1 MSSKLFTFN
10 RSLPVPFDKCSKKVK
25 VSSTYGDGTEATLSS
40 TVVKAVLSYCACRD
54 GSKPGAVGV
63 CGSKGVAEYK
73 SASGPDAYHL
83 AVYDPTNGTVL
94 ASKYDS
100 STEMMETYTVGS
112 KTGQDGAA
120 ILMAMLPALC
130 SDQEFQEKLDA
141 FITEYKDGFTNLTKA
156 TELMAILCDN
166 AYRRVNDKTCPA
178 HLEVN
183 VDNSG
188 NVMRVSQTHLDS
200 GSFQPDS
207 VMAGEFTIL
216 AHTGAPTVL
225 EHQEAVPH
233 SDFVGK
239 YVLDPT
245 RTLTPR
251 EQAMVPV
258 LEPWYVLPEEVV
270 SVCTHA
276 QKSTGKAL
284 PMRNFLLRGPAGTGK
299 TEGAKAIAAGL
310 HLPYVKYTCSA
321 NTEVFDFIGQVFPDT
336 DGPSTGDADL
346 DRERQELK
354 EMGGITFE
362 NVKKLMNLPD
372 LDDMDYDPEGT
383 YMLLAGHSKAGATAQ
398 DCMALVMEMVTE
410 KLRQLCTVKPETANA
425 GQTYTYM
432 ETDFIRA
439 LKYGY
444 VVEIQEPTTIMQPG
458 VLVGLNSLLEQ
469 NGTITLPTGEV
480 IHRHPDAVVVVTTNV
495 SYEGCRGM
503 NQSVLDRMNLT
514 QDIELPSPEIM
525 AQRAM
530 SVTGCEDD
538 VMVSRM
544 VQVVND
550 MADFCRKNG
559 ITDGSCGMR
568 SLIDWIMSAEIT
580 GDPYQSA
587 LCTIISKATADE
599 EDRDALIT
607 SVLEPIFAPTKRKKS
622 A

>member
-1 MSSKLFTFN
+1 MSTKLFAFD
-10 RSLPVPFDKCSKKVK
+10 RRLPAPFDKGGKKKVK

-40 TVVKAVLSYCACRD
+40 TVVKAVLAYCACKD
-54 GSKPGAVGV
+54 GSKPGAVGI
-63 CGSKGVAEYK
+63 CGGKGVAEYK
-73 SASGPDAYHL
+73 SASGADAYHL
-83 AVYDPTNGTVL
+83 AVYDPSNGTVL

-100 STEMMETYTVGS
+100 GTEVMETYSMGKS
-112 KTGQDGAA
+112 GQDGAA
-120 ILMAMLPALC
+120 VLLAMIPALAD
-130 SDQEFQEKLDA
+130 DQEFADNLDA
-141 FITEYKDGFTNLTKA
+141 FMAEYRDSFSDLPKA
-156 TELMAILCDN
+156 TDLAAILCDN
-166 AYRRVNDKTCPA
+166 AYRRVKDKSCPA
-178 HLEVN
+178 HLQVN
-183 VDNSG
+183 IDNSG

-200 GSFQPDS
+200 GNFTPDR
-207 VMAGEFTIL
+207 VLAGEFTIL
-216 AHTGAPTVL
+216 AHTGATVVL
-225 EHQEAVPH
+225 EQKETVPH
-233 SDFVGK
+233 SDFIGK
-239 YVLDPT
+239 YI
-245 RTLTPR
+245 LTPAR
-251 EQAMVPV
+251 GLTAHEEALVPT
-258 LEPWYVLPEEVV
+258 LAPWYVLPEEVV
-270 SVCTHA
+270 SICAHA
-276 QKSTGKAL
+276 QKSTEKSL

-321 NTEVFDFIGQVFPDT
+321 NTEVYDFIGQVFPET

-354 EMGGITFE
+354 EMGGITYE
-362 NVKKLMNLPD
+362 NVKKIMGLPD

-383 YMLLAGHSKAGATAQ
+383 YMLLTGHAKAGATSQ
-398 DCMALVMEMVTE
+398 DCMAEVMDQVTA
-410 KLRQLCTVKPETANA
+410 KLQKLCTVKPETVNA
-425 GQTYTYM
+425 GQTYTYT

-444 VVEIQEPTTIMQPG
+444 VCEIQEPTTIMQPG

-480 IHRHPDAVVVVTTNV
+480 IRRHPDAVVVVTTNV

-514 QDIELPSPEIM
+514 QDIELPAPEIM

-538 VMVSRM
+538 VLVSRM

-559 ITDGSCGMR
+559 ISDGSCGMR

-580 GDPYQSA
+580 GDPYTSA

-599 EDRDALIT
+599 EDRNAIIT
-607 SVLEPIFAPTKRKKS
+607 SVLEPIFAPKRKK
-622 A
+622 AV

>member
-1 MSSKLFTFN
+1 MSTKLFAFD
-10 RSLPVPFDKCSKKVK
+10 RRLPAPFDKGGKKKVK

-40 TVVKAVLSYCACRD
+40 TVVKAVLAYCACKD
-54 GSKPGAVGV
+54 GSKPGAVGI
-63 CGSKGVAEYK
+63 CGGKGVAEYK
-73 SASGPDAYHL
+73 SASGADAYHL
-83 AVYDPTNGTVL
+83 AVYDPSNGTVL

-100 STEMMETYTVGS
+100 GTEVMETYSMGKS
-112 KTGQDGAA
+112 GQDGAA
-120 ILMAMLPALC
+120 VLLAMIPALAA
-130 SDQEFQEKLDA
+130 DQEFADNLDA
-141 FITEYKDGFTNLTKA
+141 FMAENRDSFSDLPKA
-156 TELMAILCDN
+156 TDLAAILCDN
-166 AYRRVNDKTCPA
+166 AYRRVKDKSCPA
-178 HLEVN
+178 HLQVN
-183 VDNSG
+183 IDNSG

-200 GSFQPDS
+200 GNFTPDR
-207 VMAGEFTIL
+207 VLAGEFTIL
-216 AHTGAPTVL
+216 AHTGATVVL
-225 EHQEAVPH
+225 EQKETVPH
-233 SDFVGK
+233 SDFIGK
-239 YVLDPT
+239 YI
-245 RTLTPR
+245 LTPAR
-251 EQAMVPV
+251 GLTAHEEALVPT
-258 LEPWYVLPEEVV
+258 LAPWYVLPEEVV
-270 SVCTHA
+270 SICAHA
-276 QKSTGKAL
+276 QKSTEKSL

-321 NTEVFDFIGQVFPDT
+321 NTEVYDFIGQVFPDT

-354 EMGGITFE
+354 EMGGITYE
-362 NVKKLMNLPD
+362 NVKKIMGLPD

-383 YMLLAGHSKAGATAQ
+383 YMLLTGHAKAGATSQ
-398 DCMALVMEMVTE
+398 DCMAEVMDQVTA
-410 KLRQLCTVKPETANA
+410 KLQKLCTVKPETVNA
-425 GQTYTYM
+425 GQTYTYT

-444 VVEIQEPTTIMQPG
+444 VCEIQEPTTIMQPG

-480 IHRHPDAVVVVTTNV
+480 IRRHPDAVVVVTTNV

-514 QDIELPSPEIM
+514 QDIELPAPEIM

-538 VMVSRM
+538 VLVSRM

-559 ITDGSCGMR
+559 ISDGSCGMR

-580 GDPYQSA
+580 GDPHTSA

-599 EDRDALIT
+599 EDRNAIIT
-607 SVLEPIFAPTKRKKS
+607 SVLEPIFAPKRKK
-622 A
+622 AV